1 MHTFGKSRPR
11 PRCSA
16 SASFWERHCRRCHHR
31 GWETNQSDSAGGRVQ
46 NSTYLRSLICRVR
59 LCDNFDD
66 HLTIHLAVHVSAYYR
81 IRKGNGCEPKKTYQG
96 RLICERYREIGRVA
110 CSWWIMW
117 LSTNERASD
126 NTKSRRASEA
136 ASGVVGSRAS
146 KAASEIAHGLT

>member
-117 LSTNERASD
+117 LSTKEHLVTLRVGELVKQLVALW
-126 NTKSRRASEA
+126 EA
-136 ASGVVGSRAS
+136 ELAKQPVR
-146 KAASEIAHGLT
+146 